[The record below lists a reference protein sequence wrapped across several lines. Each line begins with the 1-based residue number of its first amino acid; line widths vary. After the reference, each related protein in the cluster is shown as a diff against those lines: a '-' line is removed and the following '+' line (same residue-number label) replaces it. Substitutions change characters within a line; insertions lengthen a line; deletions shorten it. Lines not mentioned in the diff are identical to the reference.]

1 MNTATNHEGLREM
14 LPEAALGTLDGS
26 DLRQVLAHAREC
38 AECAGLLAEY
48 REVVAGL
55 ALVAPQLPLDQDGA
69 IRLRARLLARA
80 REDMRAS
87 APKPDVVAGGR
98 RLSPSGPTATGWM
111 GWAVAAGLAGV
122 LLMHHAVHRPLD
134 YGWMAAGALTV
145 ILVAVG
151 GYALAQRGRA
161 SALRDRL
168 SSLERDISSRG

>member
-1 MNTATNHEGLREM
+1 MNTATNHEELREM
-14 LPEAALGTLDGS
+14 LPEAALGVLDDS

-55 ALVAPQLPLDQDGA
+55 ALVAPQLPRDQA
-69 IRLRARLLARA
+69 RAMRLRARLLARA
-80 REDMRAS
+80 RKDERTS
-87 APKPDVVAGGR
+87 APEPGVVAGSRG
-98 RLSPSGPTATGWM
+98 LSPSGPAANGWM

-134 YGWMAAGALTV
+134 YGWLAAGALTV

-151 GYALAQRGRA
+151 VYALVQRGRA

-168 SSLERDISSRG
+168 SAFERDISARG